1 VAATSKTK
9 FITVRFGNVLNSAGS
24 VVPTFRRQILEG
36 GPITVTHPEM
46 TRFFMTIP
54 EAVQLVLQ
62 AGAVGDSG
70 QVLILDM
77 GEPVKI
83 LDLARDMI
91 SLSGLR
97 YPDDIDIVFTGL
109 RPGEKMYEELFYG
122 NEKHAQKVHAKI
134 FCAEREPISSSTMKQ
149 NVTRLERA
157 VSGTRADARK
167 ALGDV
172 IAGFISEAIKGER
185 KAA

>member
-1 VAATSKTK
+1 
-9 FITVRFGNVLNSAGS
+9 
-24 VVPTFRRQILEG
+24 
-36 GPITVTHPEM
+36 M

-62 AGAVGDSG
+62 AGAVGESG

-83 LDLARDMI
+83 VDLARDMI
-91 SLSGLR
+91 ALSGLR
-97 YPDDIDIVFTGL
+97 HPDDIEIVFTGL

-122 NEKHAQKVHAKI
+122 NEKHAKKVHEKI
-134 FCAEREPISSSTMKQ
+134 FCAEREPMQPNAVKLHVSQLEKTIHGSTS
-149 NVTRLERA
+149 EARA
-157 VSGTRADARK
+157 VLADVVAQYVATDEDSAATK
-167 ALGDV
+167 
-172 IAGFISEAIKGER
+172 